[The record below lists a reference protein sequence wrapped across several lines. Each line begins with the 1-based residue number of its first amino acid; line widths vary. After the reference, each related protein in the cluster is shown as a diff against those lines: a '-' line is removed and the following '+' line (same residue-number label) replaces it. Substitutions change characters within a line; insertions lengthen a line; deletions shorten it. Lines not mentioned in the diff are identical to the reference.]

1 MLEYVKILVANLKSR
16 EKEVRNEST
25 VIVSRPWIRP
35 VIMLPK
41 GMKINAL
48 CIRKGRRVT
57 HFPADE
63 TTAYN
68 GSKGNGGVLVFT
80 YHARD
85 VYWGMEL

>member
-1 MLEYVKILVANLKSR
+1 
-16 EKEVRNEST
+16 
-25 VIVSRPWIRP
+25 
-35 VIMLPK
+35 MLPK